1 MSFKSSVVGL
11 SLPVL
16 LLALTGCSTSATI
29 TRRFGSPRDAKIVGS
44 DSENVYVETLG
55 GRDAIPRSEIT
66 DIDHPG
72 NVAAVI
78 GGIVA
83 AYGAANIAVGVPQCE
98 KQGAAFC
105 TGVFIPAVVGVSVM
119 TWGLGTYGSSVSAV
133 SDGAPKEQQGRFF
146 VLPTDKFAGQPSTP
160 GITVGST
167 F

>member
-1 MSFKSSVVGL
+1 MSLNWSVVGL

-16 LLALTGCSTSATI
+16 LLASTGCSTSATI
-29 TRRFGSPRDAKIVGS
+29 TRRFGSPVDAKIVGG
-44 DSENVYVETLG
+44 DSENVYVERFG
-55 GRDAIPRSEIT
+55 GRDAIPRSDIV

-83 AYGAANIAVGVPQCE
+83 AYGAANIAVGAPQCE
-98 KQGAAFC
+98 EQGPAFC

-119 TWGLGTYGSSVSAV
+119 TWGLGTYGGSVSSL
-133 SDGAPKEQQGRFF
+133 SDGAPQGRQGRFF